1 MKKTFPVAISLH
13 FLHDCIYFADCGTL
27 GATEDACNVIDTC
40 VLNDAG
46 DTCTGK
52 YVFSMIRYSG
62 YTMTKMLFN

>member
-1 MKKTFPVAISLH
+1 M
-13 FLHDCIYFADCGTL
+13 CGRFD
-27 GATEDACNVIDTC
+27 GTEQACNVIDTC

-52 YVFSMIRYSG
+52 YVFGMIRYSG

>member
-40 VLNDAG
+40 VYESGA
-46 DTCTGK
+46 CIGK
-52 YVFSMIRYSG
+52 YVFG
-62 YTMTKMLFN
+62 YITH

>member
-1 MKKTFPVAISLH
+1 MYSD
-13 FLHDCIYFADCGTL
+13 FLCDYTCFAVCGRFD
-27 GATEDACNVIDTC
+27 GNEQACNVIDTC

-52 YVFSMIRYSG
+52 YAFGMIRYSG